1 MNAKQKKNAF
11 LVLDALE
18 KSSIKSD
25 ALRIGILCV
34 LMKESGFIPRVESS
48 YANTSNER
56 IRKIFGK
63 KKLGGLYYDDVKLNH
78 MKNNPEMFFSWVYR
92 GVAGNGPYLSGDG
105 HTYRGR
111 GFNQITGLSNYALM
125 QKLTGYAL
133 VDRPGMLRYPECAA
147 KCAVAFFEHSLD
159 KARGKYVV
167 DISECII
174 ERERQL
180 FAAAWI
186 NAGIGKKPQSAAVQ
200 RACKNALKFLPAMTE
215 IYGEWKNGK

>member
-1 MNAKQKKNAF
+1 MNAKQRKNAF
-11 LVLDALE
+11 LILDALE
-18 KSSIKSD
+18 NSSIRNES
-25 ALRIGILCV
+25 LRIGILCV
-34 LMKESGFIPRVESS
+34 LMKESGLIPRVESS

-111 GFNQITGLSNYALM
+111 GFPQHTGRSNYLM
-125 QKLTGYAL
+125 LQKLTGYAL
-133 VDRPGMLRYPECAA
+133 VDKPGMLRYPECAA
-147 KCAVAFFEHSLD
+147 KCAVASFERILNSNKHRLGPPYLHTRNSNL
-159 KARGKYVV
+159 AV
-167 DISECII
+167 
-174 ERERQL
+174 L
-180 FAAAWI
+180 HAAWI

-200 RACKNALKFLPAMTE
+200 RAYQNALKFLPAMIRT
-215 IYGEWKNGK
+215 YGEWENGK